1 MKKPFLSALCAAV
14 YIVFIVSA
22 INYVSS
28 LPLFQGVEG
37 QDNLLMPM
45 TMLALLVLSVA
56 LMGFLFLSQPILLY
70 IGGDKKGAVSFFLKT
85 LGFFASFVVIFIIIM
100 FLL

>member
-1 MKKPFLSALCAAV
+1 MKKPFLFALCAAV

-22 INYVSS
+22 INYVGS
-28 LPLFQGVEG
+28 LPVFQGVEG

-70 IGGDKKGAVSFFLKT
+70 IEGDKKGAVNFFLKT
-85 LGFFASFVVIFIIIM
+85 LGSFACLVLVFLGVM